1 MEVCKVAERAII
13 ARTRLQ
19 TRESRLAYL
28 LLLPAVA
35 CVLGFMVY
43 PLVSVGLMS
52 IFRTNRLG
60 WLQNFVG
67 LANYFSVMNDAEFWR
82 VTGRSILWTVLAV
95 LSKTIFG
102 LVIALLLNVK
112 YRGRKLARMLFIAPW
127 ASSVPISVLLWSWVY
142 NPQFGLLNHT
152 LKITGITA
160 NPPVWLGYPISGF
173 IAAIWVDIW
182 IGIPFMALVF
192 LAGMQAIPEDLY
204 ESADLD
210 GVNGFQKFYYI
221 TLPGI
226 KRILQ
231 ISTLLSA
238 LWTFNDFNSIFILT
252 GGGPVNMTDILITS
266 IYKNAFVY
274 ARFDRAAV
282 MAIITFIILTMLSAV
297 YARHY
302 FREED

>member
-1 MEVCKVAERAII
+1 MEVPKVAERALI
-13 ARTRLQ
+13 AKTRLQ
-19 TRESRLAYL
+19 IRESRLAYL

-35 CVLGFMVY
+35 CVAGFMVY

-52 IFRTNRLG
+52 VFRTNRLG

-67 LANYFSVMNDAEFWR
+67 LSNYFSVMGDIEFWR

-95 LSKTIFG
+95 LSKTFLG

-112 YRGRKLARMLFIAPW
+112 YRGRKIARMLFIAPW

-160 NPPVWLGYPISGF
+160 NPPIWLGYPISGF

-210 GVNGFQKFYYI
+210 GVNGFQKFRYI

-282 MAIITFIILTMLSAV
+282 MAIITFIILTLLSV
-297 YARHY
+297 IYARHY

>member
-142 NPQFGLLNHT
+142 NPQFCLLNHT

>member
-1 MEVCKVAERAII
+1 
-13 ARTRLQ
+13 
-19 TRESRLAYL
+19 
-28 LLLPAVA
+28 LLPAVA

-43 PLVSVGLMS
+43 PLVSVGMMS
-52 IFRTNRLG
+52 VYRTNRLG

-67 LANYFSVMNDAEFWR
+67 LQNYFSVMGDAEFWR
-82 VTGRSILWTVLAV
+82 VTGRSVLWTVLAV
-95 LSKTIFG
+95 IIKTFLG

-152 LKITGITA
+152 LKITGISA
-160 NPPVWLGYPISGF
+160 NPPVWLGYPVSGF

-192 LAGMQAIPEDLY
+192 LAGMQAISEDLY

-210 GVNGFQKFYYI
+210 GVNAFQKFRYI

-238 LWTFNDFNSIFILT
+238 LWTFNDFNCIFILT

-282 MAIITFIILTMLSAV
+282 MAIITFIILTILSAV

>member
-160 NPPVWLGYPISGF
+160 NPPIWLGYPISGF

>member
-1 MEVCKVAERAII
+1 MEVPQVADRALI
-13 ARTRLQ
+13 ARSRLQ

-43 PLVSVGLMS
+43 PLFSVGLMS
-52 IFRTNRLG
+52 VYRTNRLG

-67 LANYFSVMNDAEFWR
+67 LQNYFSVMGDAEFWR

-95 LSKTIFG
+95 IIKTFLG

-192 LAGMQAIPEDLY
+192 LAGMQAISEDLY

-210 GVNGFQKFYYI
+210 GVNAFQKFRYI

-238 LWTFNDFNSIFILT
+238 LWTFNDFNCIFILT

-282 MAIITFIILTMLSAV
+282 MAIITFIILTILSAI

>member
-1 MEVCKVAERAII
+1 MAERAII
-13 ARTRLQ
+13 AKTRLQ
-19 TRESRLAYL
+19 ARESRLAYL

-35 CVLGFMVY
+35 CVTGFMIY

-52 IFRTNRLG
+52 VFRTNRLG

-67 LANYFSVMNDAEFWR
+67 LANYFSVMADVEFWQ

-95 LSKTIFG
+95 LSKTFLG
-102 LVIALLLNVK
+102 LVIALLLNVS
-112 YRGRKLARMLFIAPW
+112 YRGRKIARMLFIAPW

-160 NPPVWLGYPISGF
+160 NPPIWLGYPISGF

>member
-1 MEVCKVAERAII
+1 
-13 ARTRLQ
+13 
-19 TRESRLAYL
+19 
-28 LLLPAVA
+28 
-35 CVLGFMVY
+35 
-43 PLVSVGLMS
+43 MS

>member
-1 MEVCKVAERAII
+1 MAERAII

>member
-1 MEVCKVAERAII
+1 MVAEHALI

-28 LLLPAVA
+28 LLFPAVA
-35 CVLGFMVY
+35 CVLGFMIY

-52 IFRTNRLG
+52 VFRTNRLG
-60 WLQNFVG
+60 WLQDFVG
-67 LANYFSVMNDAEFWR
+67 LANYFSVMEDKEFWQ

-95 LSKTIFG
+95 LVKTFLG

-112 YRGRKLARMLFIAPW
+112 YQGRKMARMLFIAPW

-152 LKITGITA
+152 LKITGITD

-210 GVNGFQKFYYI
+210 GVNGFQKFRYI

-238 LWTFNDFNSIFILT
+238 LWTFNDFNCIYILT

-282 MAIITFIILTMLSAV
+282 MAIITFIILTILSAV